1 MGATEVFE
9 QARKC
14 GISYEL
20 IESVSKSQNVPYG
33 IALRII
39 IDDGKHPIG
48 VKTANEVMN
57 ELREKSFMSIIES
70 DKDAK
75 QGFRAKAIGVAG
87 ARLEAKVYKAKSELV
102 GLRRII
108 QPFMHDIAVAQF
120 YQELINAIETANDIQ
135 CRIMEISNKYSKEY
149 DDIVQYNTTLFICSK
164 VPWEISSYEVN
175 KYYKEVYLPE
185 IKIKS
190 HIQDMNRLQER
201 VREYLRRETHSEC
214 D

>member
-1 MGATEVFE
+1 MSAAEVFE
-9 QARKC
+9 QGRKC

-20 IESVSKSQNVPYG
+20 IDSVSRSQNVPYG

-39 IDDGKHPIG
+39 IDNGKHPIG
-48 VKTANEVMN
+48 VKTAYEVMN

-75 QGFRAKAIGVAG
+75 QGFKARAIGVAG
-87 ARLEAKVYKAKSELV
+87 VKLEAKVYKAKSELV

-108 QPFMHDIAVAQF
+108 QPFMSDTTVAQF
-120 YQELINAIETANDIQ
+120 YQELTNAIETANDIQ

-149 DDIVQYNTTLFICSK
+149 DDIVQYNTILFICSK

-175 KYYKEVYLPE
+175 KYYKEIYLPE